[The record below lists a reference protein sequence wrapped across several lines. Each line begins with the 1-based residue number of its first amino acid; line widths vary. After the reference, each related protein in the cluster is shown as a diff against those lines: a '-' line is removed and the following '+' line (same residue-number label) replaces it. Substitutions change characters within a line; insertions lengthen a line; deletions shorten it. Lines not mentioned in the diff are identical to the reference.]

1 MIHIMSWCPLQLQG
15 RAHTGTVEF

>member
-1 MIHIMSWCPLQLQG
+1 MIHIMSWCPLLLQG